1 MKFLEFTA
9 INTESEPTCSASRLI
24 HTESVIELPNN
35 CI

>member
-9 INTESEPTCSASRLI
+9 INTEFELTCSSSRLI
-24 HTESVIELPNN
+24 HTESVIELTNN